1 MKMNKVQYLDILF
14 RRPIRNHTLQNS
26 IFDAIKD
33 GSKVLDAGCGFG
45 LLTLW
50 AAQAGASQVVG
61 VDMCDLSLAKELA
74 KENKLSEKT
83 TFIQSN
89 LQSLDPNKIGT
100 NFDVVLGLVYF
111 NDPRRDEQQSK
122 IISRIYEN
130 FLVDGGLRIPSR
142 VEYTGY
148 ACEWSAQDIRT
159 YYSNLKSELKAAEGY
174 YNLSFNAVFNDTI
187 KPPLI
192 SWFPE
197 RELSGALKR
206 SDARILSEETLFTTI
221 DYTESFEGYPK
232 DMNFKISSPGVFTTV
247 IWAQKLYYKNVV
259 IFYNESVSWIG
270 EPIRVNK
277 DDEVK
282 IMIDDYWRTTNI
294 LQTEKS

>member
-1 MKMNKVQYLDILF
+1 MKMSRIQYLDILF
-14 RRPIRNHTLQNS
+14 RQPVRNHTLQNS
-26 IFDAIKD
+26 IFDAIKE
-33 GSKVLDAGCGFG
+33 GARVLDAGCGFG

-83 TFIQSN
+83 VFIQSD

-111 NDPRRDEQQSK
+111 SDPRRDEQQSK

-130 FLVDGGLRIPSR
+130 FLIDGGLRIPSR

-148 ACEWSAQDIRT
+148 ACEWPAQDIRT
-159 YYSNLKSELKAAEGY
+159 HYSNLKSELKVVEGN

-192 SWFPE
+192 NWFPE
-197 RELSGALKR
+197 RELSGAIKR
-206 SDARILSEETLFTTI
+206 SEARILSEETLFTTV
-221 DYTESFEGYPK
+221 DYTESFESYPK

-247 IWAQKLYYKNVV
+247 IWAQKLYYNDVL
-259 IFYNESVSWIG
+259 ILYNESVSWIG

-277 DDEVK
+277 NDKVK
-282 IMIDDYWRTTNI
+282 IVIDDYWRTANI

>member
-1 MKMNKVQYLDILF
+1 MEMSKSQYLDILF
-14 RRPIRNHTLQNS
+14 RRPVRNHTLQNS
-26 IFDAIKD
+26 IFDAIKEGD
-33 GSKVLDAGCGFG
+33 RVLDAGCGFG

-61 VDMCDLSLAKELA
+61 VDRCDLSLARELA

-83 TFIQSN
+83 SFIQSD

-100 NFDVVLGLVYF
+100 DFDVVLGLVYF

-130 FLVDGGLRIPSR
+130 FLVEGGLRIPSR

-148 ACEWSAQDIRT
+148 ACEWSAQDIST
-159 YYSNLKSELKAAEGY
+159 HYSNLKNKLKAAEGY
-174 YNLSFNAVFNDTI
+174 YNLSFNAVFNDTT
-187 KPPLI
+187 KPPPI

-197 RELSGALKR
+197 RELSGAIKR
-206 SDARILSEETLFTTI
+206 PAARILSEETPFTTV
-221 DYTESFEGYPK
+221 DYTETFESYPK

-247 IWAQKLYYKNVV
+247 IWAQKLYYKD
-259 IFYNESVSWIG
+259 ILLFYNESVSWIG
-270 EPIRVNK
+270 KPIRVNK
-277 DDEVK
+277 NDNVK
-282 IMIDDYWRTTNI
+282 IAIDDYWRTTNT
-294 LQTEKS
+294 LQIEKR